1 MTISFSNLVSVLPR
15 TIGGGLTGQDFNM
28 LMLSE
33 NENLPVGQVVTFY
46 NATALSKLGGSEYNL
61 ATTYFNADVNKQ
73 KVPSAILLYR
83 HVSSA
88 ASAWVRGAEYTGTLQ
103 ALKAITNGSI
113 SIVVDGTTES
123 ATGIDLSAATSF
135 SSVADAITTALG
147 VTVTYNS
154 QYNAF
159 VVTSGTTGADSTIA
173 FPTVPAT
180 GTDISAVLG
189 LYESDGAVISQG
201 SAVMA
206 LTDELNAL
214 IKKSQKFV
222 TLMPV
227 FQETAEEALEIA
239 NWVNGYGTRFL
250 YLFNETSAVPT
261 TGVDVA
267 CYMKTV
273 ADFYGIAGQY
283 SSKATCAFVGG
294 VVASIDWSRYN
305 GRKTLAYKTSSSL
318 SPVVSDEAIANNLLA
333 NGYNFYGSYGNAS
346 NDLNLFQNG
355 QCSGAARWIDTY
367 CGQIYIADALQNAWV
382 NILSNINTLP
392 YNEDGYSLLRT
403 AAQDPI
409 VEAINCGVIRKGV
422 SLSEAQKTQVMSEA
436 GLDISDELS
445 TMGYYL
451 QILDPTAEV
460 RANRGTPII
469 NLWYMDGGSVQK
481 IVCSATTIL

>member
-1 MTISFSNLVSVLPR
+1 MSISFSNLVSVLPR

-46 NATALSKLGGSEYNL
+46 DATSISKLGGSEYNL

-83 HVSSA
+83 HLSSNVR
-88 ASAWVRGAEYTGTLQ
+88 AWLRGAEYTGTLQ
-103 ALKAITNGSI
+103 QLKAITDGSLTI
-113 SIVVDGTTES
+113 SIDGVLKEI
-123 ATGIDLSAATSF
+123 TGIDLSEVTSF
-135 SSVADAITTALG
+135 SDVADALATVLSA
-147 VTVTYNS
+147 VVTYNS
-154 QYNAF
+154 SYNAF
-159 VVTSGTTGADSTIA
+159 VVASSVTGNNSTIT
-173 FPTVPAT
+173 FPSVPAS
-180 GTDISAVLG
+180 GTDISALLG

-201 SAVMA
+201 SDAMT
-206 LTDELNAL
+206 LTNELNAL

-222 TLMPV
+222 TIMLA

-239 NWVNGYGTRFL
+239 NWVNSFGTRFL
-250 YLFNETSAVPT
+250 YLYNETSAVPT

-267 CYMKTV
+267 CFMKTV
-273 ADFYGIAGQY
+273 ADFYGVSGQY
-283 SSKATCAFVGG
+283 NDKGACAFVGG
-294 VVASIDWSRYN
+294 VIASIDWSRYN

-318 SPVVSDEAIANNLLA
+318 SPMVSDDTIANNLLA

-355 QCSGAARWIDTY
+355 QCSGVSRWIDTY

-382 NILSNINTLP
+382 NILSNSNTIP
-392 YNEDGYSLLRT
+392 YNDDGYALLKT

-409 VEAINCGVIRKGV
+409 VAAINCGVIRKGV
-422 SLSEAQKTQVMSEA
+422 SLSESQRAQVMSEA
-436 GLDISDELS
+436 GLDISEELS
-445 TMGYYL
+445 IMGYYL

>member
-1 MTISFSNLVSVLPR
+1 MSISFSNLVSVLPR

-46 NATALSKLGGSEYNL
+46 NTIAMSKLGGSEYNL

-88 ASAWVRGAEYTGTLQ
+88 VSAWLRGAEYTGTLQ

-113 SIVVDGTTES
+113 TITIDGTLKEI
-123 ATGIDLSAATSF
+123 TGIDLSSATSL
-135 SSVADAITTALG
+135 SSVADALGTALSA
-147 VTVTYNS
+147 TVTYNS
-154 QYNAF
+154 SYNAF
-159 VVTSGTTGADSTIA
+159 VIASATTGADSTIT
-173 FPTVPAT
+173 FPSVPAS

-189 LYESDGAVISQG
+189 MYESDGAVISQG
-201 SAVMA
+201 SAAMT
-206 LTDELNAL
+206 LTSELNAL
-214 IKKSQKFV
+214 VKKSQKFV
-222 TLMPV
+222 TIMPA
-227 FQETAEEALEIA
+227 FQETEEQALEIA
-239 NWVNGYGTRFL
+239 NWVNSFGTRFL
-250 YLFNETSAVPT
+250 YLFNEESAVPT

-267 CYMKTV
+267 CFMKTV
-273 ADFYGIAGQY
+273 ADFYGISGQY
-283 SSKATCAFVGG
+283 DDKGTCAFAGG
-294 VVASIDWSRYN
+294 VIASIDWSRYN

-318 SPVVSDEAIANNLLA
+318 SPVVTDEAVANNLLA

-355 QCSGAARWIDTY
+355 QCSGSARWIDTY

-392 YNEDGYSLLRT
+392 YNEDGYSMLRT

-409 VEAINCGVIRKGV
+409 VAAINCGVIRKGV

-436 GLDISDELS
+436 GLDISEELS